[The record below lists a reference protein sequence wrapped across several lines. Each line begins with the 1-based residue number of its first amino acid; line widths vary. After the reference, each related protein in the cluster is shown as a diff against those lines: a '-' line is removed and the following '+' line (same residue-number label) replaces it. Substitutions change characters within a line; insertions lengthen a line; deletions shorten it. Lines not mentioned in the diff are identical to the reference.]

1 MLAQMGE
8 AIIQQLEAINQHLE
22 AMHLNQP
29 DVVSEDNSRFFS
41 KYLSDHQVSLP
52 LSDHNAIGP
61 LNIAMNDEKLAIS
74 LVIDF
79 NFRNNCMCVFY
90 FLFCCIYRFVQFINF
105 FFFFKLRSIS
115 R

>member
-1 MLAQMGE
+1 MLAQIGE

-22 AMHLNQP
+22 TMHQP

-52 LSDHNAIGP
+52 LSDHNAISP
-61 LNIAMNDEKLAIS
+61 LNIAMNDDKLVIA

-79 NFRNNCMCVFY
+79 HFRNKC
-90 FLFCCIYRFVQFINF
+90 
-105 FFFFKLRSIS
+105 
-115 R
+115 

>member
-29 DVVSEDNSRFFS
+29 DVVSEDNLRFFS
-41 KYLSDHQVSLP
+41 KYLSDHQVSLS
-52 LSDHNAIGP
+52 LSDHNAISP
-61 LNIAMNDEKLAIS
+61 LNIAMNDDKLVIS

-79 NFRNNCMCVFY
+79 NFRNKCLLNLSTY
-90 FLFCCIYRFVQFINF
+90 LFLLN
-105 FFFFKLRSIS
+105 LS
-115 R
+115 